1 MYKRQKSVKPTNART
16 SIKHYGTR
24 QHIRKSC
31 LIYLKSGAFRS
42 FAVLN
47 IDNCFL
53 AVAQIEQ
60 ITYIAKQIDSRKHN
74 NSDCRIINIFHPVKR
89 GLIIKTIGFAASFKR
104 RGKFLYYSIAVSD
117 KPDCSYRLNFKHKYH
132 LRYYTIYP

>member
-16 SIKHYGTR
+16 SVKHYGTR
-24 QHIRKSC
+24 QHIRESC

-74 NSDCRIINIFHPVKR
+74 NSDCRIINIFHPVK
-89 GLIIKTIGFAASFKR
+89 
-104 RGKFLYYSIAVSD
+104 
-117 KPDCSYRLNFKHKYH
+117 
-132 LRYYTIYP
+132 